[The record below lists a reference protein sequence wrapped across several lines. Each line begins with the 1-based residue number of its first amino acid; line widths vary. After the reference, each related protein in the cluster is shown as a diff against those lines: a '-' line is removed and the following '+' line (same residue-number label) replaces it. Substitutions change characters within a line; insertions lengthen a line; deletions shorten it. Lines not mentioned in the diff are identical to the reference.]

1 MLLSS
6 SNYQLL
12 QRMLANSANYAN
24 NDHGSVHL
32 MFLICNWNAI
42 NTNLTAVPAL
52 NSKNGGKKWTLASES
67 KTVGRDFAFV
77 SSQQPF
83 LMTSEAT
90 KSEQLGLL
98 SEYNVSC

>member
-1 MLLSS
+1 MVLSS
-6 SNYQLL
+6 SNYQVECFY
-12 QRMLANSANYAN
+12 QRTLANNANYAN
-24 NDHGSVHL
+24 NDHGGIHL
-32 MFLICNWNAI
+32 VFLICNRNAI
-42 NTNLTAVPAL
+42 NTNLTSVPVL
-52 NSKNGGKKWTLASES
+52 NSKNGKKMDLI

-77 SSQQPF
+77 SLQQPS